1 MDIDSTPPHRNGTV
15 PVMTSLLRSNEPRPT
30 IQDLHDENNFYAAT
44 AQKHWLNAKRPP
56 KVKQDVVKELWDHLA
71 KDGLDY
77 NRLLLLEM
85 TQILE
90 KCVVEAETQL
100 DIDPNHV
107 PRYLWPGFTEDSSNQ
122 HLLLAALILNVKR
135 REGLAS
141 WVHVTHKRLEFSS
154 FFRRVLSMTV
164 DMKGMDL
171 RVRTN
176 LLSFIIGAFHSID
189 NEKVVEEI
197 KPLVSIGI
205 WQNLHS
211 DEAREEKLNEQ
222 LQFRKAW
229 RAAEKKFNAADEET
243 KVKMAFDRSW
253 LFTLIMNF
261 IHSISLPL
269 QGNELDRDNLV
280 YCERFLELLIDLQSQ
295 LPTRRYVNTLIQNV
309 NLLHIC
315 TQSQPWQY
323 GSAKHPNYDFR
334 DLVALLHEV
343 TCFPI
348 DDMTG
353 QQLSVMEQRKKQN
366 AKFLRL
372 QRLGLDERYSQKLGT
387 LIVTNHGS
395 LKTSAELDDY
405 LKTLTAD
412 EDKEI
417 CDLLGLR
424 TEYPPGIVY
433 PYMLDREGF
442 YHKLLLDA
450 CVQRP
455 TFQEQ
460 IKDYNIV
467 PTERSLYAYTLPKNA
482 DLQLPACPLA
492 LPKLNVQYLSM
503 ADFFW
508 RSLILDRG
516 EAYYGIRSDVEVA
529 IKRMQPRMNDGV
541 VRYYGVNRSARTALP
556 ISKPAIIDV
565 GPVHIGEFVPSY
577 VRSEVILDVSQI
589 NPAARKEW
597 ESLKPGD
604 TVFLATVRPFDSKKD
619 AVLKRN
625 GDSKDDMITESMHQA
640 GLRHLRSAEVIQIQD
655 EKGRPLRDQAA
666 INEDGESYRPRKR
679 RLILNI
685 DPVAFQSD
693 RASLKLFTGNPYT
706 AKTFLKPKED
716 IYDSINV
723 IIRRHARE
731 NNFRPILETIKRLA
745 LSDAAAPSW
754 LQDVFLGHGDPS
766 ASSYKRMSSRLKS
779 IDFRDTFLDWQHLIE
794 SLPGKAL
801 EPSEE
806 QESSFSP
813 PYVLDFSSAEQAP
826 ESRPAKKRKR
836 KDDESPKDAVEAI
849 KVSTYKPP
857 NNGPY
862 PMDLP
867 KLNKIRFTPA
877 QIDAITSGTQPGLT
891 VIVGPPGTGK
901 TDVATQII
909 NNIYHNFPS
918 QRTLLI
924 AHSNQAL
931 NQLFQKI
938 VTLDIDERHL
948 LRLGRGEEE
957 LETDASFSKYGRVE
971 SFMERGAVYLAE
983 VTRLAA
989 SINAPGAH
997 GNSCETADYFNQVY
1011 IKPLWTQYWDS
1022 VQHQDLPVPTIIETF
1037 PFQAYFSNAPQPLFP
1052 EGASREEVL
1061 DIIQG
1066 CYRHIT
1072 RIFSELASIQPF
1084 EVLRSNRAKQD
1095 YLLTS
1100 SARIVA
1106 MTATHAAMRRQEIVD
1121 LGFKYD
1127 NVIIEESAQITEIE
1141 TFIPLAMQKPKDGD
1155 MPLKRVILVG
1165 DHFQNSPIIQSLALR
1180 DYCHMDQSMFL
1191 RFVRLGV
1198 PTITLDKQGR
1208 ARASLAELV
1217 HWRYPTLGNLP
1228 NVLQEKEFLTANAG
1242 FRYEY
1247 QFIDVQ
1253 DYQTDE
1259 SSKAV
1264 GESEPSPHFI
1274 QNLGEAE
1281 FAVAIYQYMRL
1292 LGYPAEKITIL
1303 AAYAGQRALIRDIL
1317 AARCRDRR
1325 IFGYPRVVTT
1335 VDKYQGEQNDYVIL
1349 SLVRTARPGYL
1360 RDLRRLT
1367 VALSRARLG
1376 LYVLG
1381 RREMFESCYEL
1392 RDAFEKLFE
1401 RPTKLELVTSEMWP
1415 TERLVGDQVE
1425 STPME
1430 DVLHMGQYVYEM
1442 TKAKIELLRAGGAL
1456 PPVPQEPANGIEDD
1470 EELEDEEDDEQDIDE
1485 EQMNGEI

>member
-1 MDIDSTPPHRNGTV
+1 
-15 PVMTSLLRSNEPRPT
+15 
-30 IQDLHDENNFYAAT
+30 
-44 AQKHWLNAKRPP
+44 
-56 KVKQDVVKELWDHLA
+56 
-71 KDGLDY
+71 
-77 NRLLLLEM
+77 
-85 TQILE
+85 
-90 KCVVEAETQL
+90 
-100 DIDPNHV
+100 
-107 PRYLWPGFTEDSSNQ
+107 
-122 HLLLAALILNVKR
+122 
-135 REGLAS
+135 
-141 WVHVTHKRLEFSS
+141 
-154 FFRRVLSMTV
+154 MTV
-164 DMKGMDL
+164 DMKGLGL

-176 LLSFIIGAFHSID
+176 LLSFIIGAFQSID

-229 RAAEKKFNAADEET
+229 RAAEKKFNGADEET
-243 KVKMAFDRSW
+243 KAKMTVDRSW

-269 QGNELDRDNLV
+269 QGNELDGDNLV

-295 LPTRRYVNTLIQNV
+295 LPTRRYVNTLIQDV

-315 TQSQPWQY
+315 TESQPWQY
-323 GSAKHPNYDFR
+323 DSARCPNNNFR
-334 DLVALLHEV
+334 DLVALLHQI
-343 TCFPI
+343 TNFPI
-348 DDMTG
+348 DDLTG

-366 AKFLRL
+366 VKFLKL
-372 QRLGLDERYSQKLGT
+372 QRLALDEKYKTKLGT
-387 LIVTNHGS
+387 LIMTNHGA
-395 LKTSAELDDY
+395 LKTTAELDDY
-405 LKTLTAD
+405 LKALNAD

-417 CDLLGLR
+417 CNLLGLR
-424 TEYPPGIVY
+424 TQYPPGIVY

-442 YHKLLLDA
+442 YHKLLLNA
-450 CVQRP
+450 CVQQP

-460 IKDYNIV
+460 MKDYNIV
-467 PTERSLYAYTLPKNA
+467 PTERSLYTYSLPEQA
-482 DLQLPACPLA
+482 DLQLPHNPLA
-492 LPKLNVQYLSM
+492 LPKLNVQYLAM
-503 ADFFW
+503 TDFFW
-508 RSLILDRG
+508 RSLILYRG
-516 EAYYGIRSDVEVA
+516 EAYYGIRSDIEEA
-529 IKRMQPRMNDGV
+529 IKRMQPRLADGV
-541 VRYYGVNRSARTALP
+541 VRFYGVNRSARTALP
-556 ISKPAIIDV
+556 ISRPAITDV
-565 GPVHIGEFVPSY
+565 GPINIGQFVPSY

-589 NPAARKEW
+589 SPAARREW
-597 ESLKPGD
+597 DSLKPGD
-604 TVFLATVRPFDSKKD
+604 VVFLAAVRPQDSKKD
-619 AVLKRN
+619 SSLKQN
-625 GDSKDDMITESMHQA
+625 GDSKENMITELMHQA
-640 GLRHLRSAEVIQIQD
+640 GLRYFRSAEVIQVQD

-666 INEDGESYRPRKR
+666 INEDGESYHPRKR

-685 DPVAFQSD
+685 DPVAFQCD
-693 RASLKLFTGNPYT
+693 REGLKPFTGNPYT
-706 AKTFLKPKED
+706 AKTFPKPKED

-723 IIRRHARE
+723 IVRRHGRE
-731 NNFRPILETIKRLA
+731 NNFKPILETIKRLA
-745 LSDAAAPSW
+745 LSDAPAPSW

-766 ASSYKRMSSRLKS
+766 AASYKRMSTRLKS

-813 PYVLDFSSAEQAP
+813 PYVLDFSSAEPAP

-836 KDDESPKDAVEAI
+836 RDDEEPKDVVETI

-862 PMDLP
+862 PMDAP
-867 KLNKIRFTPA
+867 RLNKIRFTPA
-877 QIDAITSGTQPGLT
+877 QIEGVISGTQPGLT
-891 VIVGPPGTGK
+891 IIVGPPGTGK

-938 VTLDIDERHL
+938 VALDIDERHL

-971 SFMERGAVYLAE
+971 SFMERGAVYLSE

-1022 VQHQDLPVPTIIETF
+1022 VQHQGLPLPTIIETF
-1037 PFQAYFSNAPQPLFP
+1037 PFHAYFSNTPQPLFP
-1052 EGASREEVL
+1052 DGASHEEVL

-1072 RIFSELASIQPF
+1072 RIFTELSSVQPF
-1084 EVLRSNRAKQD
+1084 EVLRANRAKQD
-1095 YLLTS
+1095 YLLTT

-1121 LGFKYD
+1121 LGFRYD
-1127 NVIIEESAQITEIE
+1127 NVIMEEAAQITEIE
-1141 TFIPLAMQKPKDGD
+1141 TFIPFAMQKPKDGD
-1155 MPLKRVILVG
+1155 MPLKRVVLVG
-1165 DHFQNSPIIQSLALR
+1165 DHFQNSPIIQSRALR

-1191 RFVRLGV
+1191 RLVRLGV

-1217 HWRYPTLGNLP
+1217 KWRYPALGNLP
-1228 NVLQEKEFLTANAG
+1228 NVLQDKEFLTANAG

-1247 QFIDVQ
+1247 QFVDVQ
-1253 DYQTDE
+1253 DYQADE
-1259 SSKAV
+1259 ESKAV

-1281 FAVAIYQYMRL
+1281 YAVAIYQYMRL

-1317 AARCRDRR
+1317 AARCKDRR
-1325 IFGYPRVVTT
+1325 IFGFPKVVTT
-1335 VDKYQGEQNDYVIL
+1335 VDKYQGEQNDYIIL

-1392 RDAFEKLFE
+1392 RDAFGRLFE
-1401 RPTKLELVTSEMWP
+1401 RPTKLELVTGEMWP

-1425 STPME
+1425 STPM
-1430 DVLHMGQYVYEM
+1430 DGVLHMGQYVYEM
-1442 TKAKIELLRAGGAL
+1442 TKAKIDLIKAGGAI
-1456 PPVPQEPANGIEDD
+1456 PPLEKQNANGM
-1470 EELEDEEDDEQDIDE
+1470 EEEDEEPEDVDEDE
-1485 EQMNGEI
+1485 GPAEGQMNGDT